1 MAKPSLGNLNT
12 TQTFQNWFDKTNEIV
27 SLLKSDVVTA
37 STAGAGDTTDGS
49 AAITGTFTAAT
60 VIGSTLVKADDIAPN
75 TETVVN
81 FQSPITVTSNAK
93 AAATFNFGS
102 GGQVNFTDGSLTWA
116 AGIESSNPG
125 NFVIDTGTSP
135 TKFQLSPAGTLT
147 VPDAVV
153 TGNLTVGTIT
163 IGGGGSGL
171 TTDDVSEGST
181 NLYFTQARARA
192 SFSGGDG
199 INISSTGVISFDGEG
214 ELSTYTGNQFIATPS
229 VGTGIKAYMSGF
241 QQSGVPIGYLQ
252 VDYGGSTYTP
262 LSWNNAGITVSGTI
276 TTSGGSGIASDGDVD
291 IDGDLTIKDGSTPK
305 IGLYQS
311 TGNIVAVGDITTNGS
326 VSDERLKENVVRINN
341 AIDKVSQIN
350 GYTFNYKDRP
360 DETLPGVL
368 AQEIEKVLPE
378 VVYEFEQEHE
388 ENSEHYKAVRYA
400 HIVPLLIEAIKDLKG
415 KVDDLQ
421 DQINKS

>member
-1 MAKPSLGNLNT
+1 MSQLNVDRL
-12 TQTFQNWFDKTNEIV
+12 N
-27 SLLKSDVVTA
+27 
-37 STAGAGDTTDGS
+37 
-49 AAITGTFTAAT
+49 
-60 VIGSTLVKADDIAPN
+60 IGSNLRLPQYTTA
-75 TETVVN
+75 
-81 FQSPITVTSNAK
+81 QR
-93 AAATFNFGS
+93 
-102 GGQVNFTDGSLTWA
+102 
-116 AGIESSNPG
+116 
-125 NFVIDTGTSP
+125 
-135 TKFQLSPAGTLT
+135 
-147 VPDAVV
+147 DALRGVV
-153 TGNLTVGTIT
+153 TGDLIYNTSDEQVQGWDGTKWK
-163 IGGGGSGL
+163 GASQGGS
-171 TTDDVSEGST
+171 VS
-181 NLYFTQARARA
+181 A
-192 SFSGGDG
+192 
-199 INISSTGVISFDGEG
+199 TG
-214 ELSTYTGNQFIATPS
+214 
-229 VGTGIKAYMSGF
+229 
-241 QQSGVPIGYLQ
+241 
-252 VDYGGSTYTP
+252 
-262 LSWNNAGITVSGTI
+262 GTI

-311 TGNIVAVGDITTNGS
+311 SGNIVAVGDITTNGS